1 MLSWDPGKL
10 RLQLNCFSYLGAVVP
25 GANRG
30 ETPLLP
36 VNQKTKVMFVN
47 YPISP
52 ESTVTLHLSLALEDD
67 TVVEST
73 FDDEPLTFTMGDG
86 TLVEGLEL
94 GLYGMKAGA
103 TQRLVLQPEQ
113 AFGLHDPDK
122 RHQLARAD
130 FSAELQLE
138 PGVIIG
144 FDTPSGEELSGTI
157 VSLTDETVD
166 VDFNHP
172 LAGRVVV
179 FEVEI
184 ISVVPAQE

>member
-1 MLSWDPGKL
+1 MK
-10 RLQLNCFSYLGAVVP
+10 
-25 GANRG
+25 
-30 ETPLLP
+30 
-36 VNQKTKVMFVN
+36 

-52 ESTVTLHLSLALEDD
+52 ESTVTLHLSLALEDG
-67 TVVEST
+67 TVAETT
-73 FDDEPLTFTMGDG
+73 FEDEPLSFTMGDG

-94 GLYGMKAGA
+94 GLYGLKAGDR
-103 TQRLVLQPEQ
+103 QRLVLQPEQ

-130 FSAELQLE
+130 FSAELALE
-138 PGVIIG
+138 AGVIIG

-157 VSLTDETVD
+157 ISLTDETVA

-184 ISVVPAQE
+184 IAVVPAQQ

>member
-1 MLSWDPGKL
+1 M
-10 RLQLNCFSYLGAVVP
+10 
-25 GANRG
+25 
-30 ETPLLP
+30 
-36 VNQKTKVMFVN
+36 N

-52 ESTVTLHLSLALEDD
+52 GFTVTLHLSLALEDG
-67 TVVEST
+67 TVAEST
-73 FDDEPLTFTMGDG
+73 FEDEPLTFTMGDG

-94 GLYGMKAGA
+94 GLYGLKAGA

-113 AFGLHDPDK
+113 AFGLHDPGK
-122 RHQLARAD
+122 LHPLARAD
-130 FSAELQLE
+130 FPEELQLE

-144 FDTPSGEELSGTI
+144 FEMPSGEELSGTI
-157 VSLTDETVD
+157 VSLSEEGVN

-184 ISVVPAQE
+184 IAVAPAQP